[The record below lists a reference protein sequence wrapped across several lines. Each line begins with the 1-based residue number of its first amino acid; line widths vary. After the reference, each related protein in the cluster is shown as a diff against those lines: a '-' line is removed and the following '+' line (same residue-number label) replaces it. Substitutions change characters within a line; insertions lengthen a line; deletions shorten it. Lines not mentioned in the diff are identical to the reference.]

1 VRSRVPSFQSCLDS
15 YRIDAYLV
23 THHAQVSYLAGIPC
37 EDSWLLVTSDRTY
50 FLTDARYYYEMK
62 TKLKG
67 VQMVLCRT
75 LVKDT
80 CRLIRRRR
88 LKRIGFDERHIS
100 HFLFKQLAACV
111 DPGVSLVAKNRAVDV
126 MREQKDAEEVAAI
139 RACLLLNKKLFQ
151 VVERALNPGIA
162 EYEILERMERFLKSK
177 KVSFSFP
184 PIVAS
189 GPHSAYPHARV
200 TERRLLRSDVLLVDA
215 GIHQDGY
222 KSDLTRMFFLGKI
235 TPLARKV
242 YDAVA
247 EAQQAAITK
256 IGPAI
261 PAAVV
266 DREARKYLKNKGL
279 DKYFCHSLGH
289 GVGLEIH
296 ESPQLSALS
305 QDVLKPGMVVTV
317 EPGVYLQGQFG
328 VRIEDMVLVTETG
341 CEILSN

>member
-1 VRSRVPSFQSCLDS
+1 MRSRVSSFQSCLDS
-15 YRIDAYLV
+15 YHIDAYLV
-23 THHAQVSYLAGIPC
+23 THHAQVSYLTGVLC
-37 EDSWLLVTSDRTY
+37 EDSWLLVTSRRAY
-50 FLTDARYYYEMK
+50 FLTDARYYDEMGA
-62 TKLKG
+62 KLHG
-67 VQMVLCRT
+67 VQMVLCRA
-75 LVKDT
+75 LVKDA
-80 CRLIRRRR
+80 CRLIQRRR
-88 LKRIGFDERHIS
+88 LKRVGFDERHIS
-100 HFLFKQLAACV
+100 HFVFKQLAAGM

-139 RACLLLNKKLFQ
+139 RACLVLNKQLFR
-151 VVERALNPGIA
+151 VVGRTLAPGIS
-162 EYEILERMERFLKSK
+162 EYEILARMERFVKLK

-200 TERRLLRSDVLLVDA
+200 TERRLLGNDVLLVDT
-215 GIHQDGY
+215 GIQQDGY

-247 EAQQAAITK
+247 ESQQAAIAK
-256 IGPAI
+256 IRPAV

-266 DREARKYLKNKGL
+266 DREARKYLENKNL

-296 ESPQLSALS
+296 ESPQLSAVS
-305 QDVLKPGMVVTV
+305 QDILKPGMVVTV
-317 EPGVYLQGQFG
+317 EPGVYLQGRFG
-328 VRIEDMVLVTETG
+328 VRIEDMVLVTDTG
-341 CEILSN
+341 CEILSK